1 MQAALGVTEAG
12 TLAPEHRGPSLVVVA
27 AVHAALFV
35 GGLVVATILAGAA
48 FPSPFAPRAL
58 SDAYFAA
65 HPGAVRAL
73 SFFQLGA
80 AIPLAIF
87 AAASASRLHFLG
99 MRVAGVHIALAGGIL
114 ASAFQA
120 AAACAQWVVSQPG
133 VSEIPAVTRPLH
145 LLSFAVGGPACIACF
160 GLLVAGISAVA
171 GLPGLVPR
179 WLMVSGLGIAAAAE
193 VSVLTFVA
201 PVFSYLLPL
210 ARFAGFAWMICVGA
224 LLPKARPAALPPA

>member
-1 MQAALGVTEAG
+1 MQAPLGVAETESF
-12 TLAPEHRGPSLVVVA
+12 APAHRGPSLVVVA
-27 AVHAALFV
+27 SVHAALFV
-35 GGLVVATILAGAA
+35 VGLLVATILAGAS
-48 FPSPFAPRAL
+48 FPSPFGPRGP

-80 AIPLAIF
+80 AIPLAVF
-87 AAASASRLHFLG
+87 AATSASRLQFLG

-114 ASAFQA
+114 ASGCQA
-120 AAACAQWVVSQPG
+120 ASACAQWVASQPG

-160 GLLVAGISAVA
+160 GLLVAGVSAVA
-171 GLPGLVPR
+171 GLPGLLPR
-179 WLMVSGLGIAAAAE
+179 WLMLAGLGIAAVAE
-193 VSVLTFVA
+193 ISVLTFVA

-210 ARFAGFAWMICVGA
+210 ARFGGLAWMICVGA
-224 LLPKARPAALPPA
+224 LLPKARTAVPSPV